1 MAEVHPLENP
11 ATAQWGRTLTHSDY
25 SKMLKGF
32 SPQDMEDRWMIL
44 TDTPDAQGNTVV
56 HAYRSWTSDEH
67 FSLTI
72 AAGNPNKTEAKDW
85 ATIIKISWIEKSGAI
100 ETTEEEAK
108 KFAVGL
114 CNGLL
119 GLSLEN

>member
-56 HAYRSWTSDEH
+56 HAYRSWTSQEQ

-72 AAGNPNKTEAKDW
+72 AVGNPNKTEAKDW
-85 ATIIKISWIEKSGAI
+85 ATIVKISWNEQPGEIQI
-100 ETTEEEAK
+100 TEEEAK
-108 KFAVGL
+108 EFAVNL
-114 CNGLL
+114 CKGLL
-119 GLSLEN
+119 VCGLEN